1 MVTGPLTGLVLERD
15 GASYRVLS
23 EGAELRAVLR
33 GKAKRDMPK
42 VVAGDRVR
50 LEAEPQGGLW
60 AITGIETRRN
70 VLERREPHGRGARPV
85 VANVDRV
92 FVVTA
97 AKDPDPVPSIIDR
110 MLVLAEAN
118 DMPVALVVNK
128 TDLDPGSDLVARYQR
143 AGYEVLP
150 VSVRRRE
157 GLAAIAAWLPDHAT
171 VVAGPSGAGKSSL
184 LNALLPGLVLRTG
197 DVSERTGRGKQTTVS
212 ARMVPLP
219 IGGWLVDTPGF
230 SEVGLWG
237 LDPRGLAQ
245 CFPEMR
251 ARLGQCRFPDCT
263 HRTEP
268 GCAMTAAAL
277 DGGIAPERLESY
289 RLLLQEVTEEKKDW
303 E

>member
-1 MVTGPLTGLVLERD
+1 VVSVRTGLVLERD

-23 EGAELRAVLR
+23 DDVELRAVLR

-42 VVAGDRVR
+42 VVAGDRVQ
-50 LEAEPQGGLW
+50 LEPEPQGGLW
-60 AITGIETRRN
+60 AISGVEPRTN

-97 AKDPDPVPSIIDR
+97 AMDPDPVPSIIDR

-128 TDLDPGSDLVARYQR
+128 TDLDPGRDLVERYRR

-150 VSVRRRE
+150 VSVRTGE

-251 ARLGQCRFPDCT
+251 VLLGQCRFPDCT
-263 HRTEP
+263 HRSEP
-268 GCAMTAAAL
+268 GCAMTAAVA
-277 DGGIAPERLESY
+277 DGRIAPERLESY
-289 RLLLQEVTEEKKDW
+289 RLLLQEVTDEKKDW

>member
-1 MVTGPLTGLVLERD
+1 MTARRGLVLERD

-23 EGAELRAVLR
+23 AGEELRAVLR
-33 GKAKRDMPK
+33 GKAKRDVPK
-42 VVAGDRVR
+42 VVAGDTVT
-50 LEAEPQGGLW
+50 LEPEPQGELYG
-60 AITGIETRRN
+60 ITGVGPRRN

-97 AKDPDPVPSIIDR
+97 TRDPEPVPSIIDR
-110 MLVLAEAN
+110 MLVLAEVN
-118 DMPVALVVNK
+118 DLPVALVVNK
-128 TDLDPGSDLVARYQR
+128 TDLDPGTDLVARYRQ

-150 VSVRRRE
+150 VSVRTGA
-157 GLAAIAAWLPDHAT
+157 GLEAIRAWLPGHAT
-171 VVAGPSGAGKSSL
+171 VVTGPSGAGKSSL

-251 ARLGQCRFPDCT
+251 ALLGQCRFPDCS
-263 HRTEP
+263 HCHEP
-268 GCAMTAAAL
+268 GCAVTAAVAA
-277 DGGIAPERLESY
+277 GTVAAERLASY
-289 RLLLQEVTEEKKDW
+289 RLLLDEIKAEKADW

>member
-1 MVTGPLTGLVLERD
+1 MVTERTGLVLERD
-15 GASYRVLS
+15 GASYRVLAD
-23 EGAELRAVLR
+23 GAEQRAVLR

-42 VVAGDRVR
+42 VVAGDRVH
-50 LEAEPQGGLW
+50 LEPESQGGLW
-60 AITGIETRRN
+60 AITGVETRRN

-128 TDLDPGSDLVARYQR
+128 TDLDPGTDLVARYQR

-150 VSVRRRE
+150 VSVRTRE
-157 GLAAIAAWLPDHAT
+157 GLAAIAAWLPGHAT

-251 ARLGQCRFPDCT
+251 VLLGQCRFPDCT
-263 HRTEP
+263 HRAEP
-268 GCAMTAAAL
+268 GCAMTAAAQ
-277 DGGIAPERLESY
+277 DGRVAPERLESY

>member
-1 MVTGPLTGLVLERD
+1 MSARTGLVLERD
-15 GASYRVLS
+15 GASYRVLVD
-23 EGAELRAVLR
+23 GAELRAVLR
-33 GKAKRDMPK
+33 GKAKRDVPK
-42 VVAGDRVR
+42 VVAGDHVHV
-50 LEAEPQGGLW
+50 EPEPQGELYGIIGLD
-60 AITGIETRRN
+60 ERRN

-97 AKDPDPVPSIIDR
+97 ARDPEPVPSIIDR

-118 DMPVALVVNK
+118 DMPAALVVNK
-128 TDLDPGSDLVARYQR
+128 TDLDPGTSLVARYR
-143 AGYEVLP
+143 AAGYEVLP
-150 VSVRRRE
+150 LSVRTGE
-157 GLAAIAAWLPDHAT
+157 GLAAVAEWLPGHAT
-171 VVAGPSGAGKSSL
+171 VVAGPSGVGKSSL

-197 DVSERTGRGKQTTVS
+197 AISEKVRRGRQTTVS

-219 IGGWLVDTPGF
+219 VGGWLVDTPGF

-251 ARLGQCRFPDCT
+251 VLLGQCRFPDCT
-263 HRTEP
+263 HRAEP
-268 GCAMTAAAL
+268 GCAMTAAAA
-277 DGGIAPERLESY
+277 DGRIAHERLESY
-289 RLLLQEVTEEKKDW
+289 RLLLKEVEEEKRDW